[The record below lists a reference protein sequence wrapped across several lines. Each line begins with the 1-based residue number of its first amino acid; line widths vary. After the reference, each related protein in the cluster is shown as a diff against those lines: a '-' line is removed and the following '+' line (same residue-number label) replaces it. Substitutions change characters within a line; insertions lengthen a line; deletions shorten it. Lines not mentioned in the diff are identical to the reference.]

1 MDALVDRAAQ
11 AATRH
16 PAPALRI
23 RDLARIVQ
31 QSGAGVSDT
40 VLLAALRR
48 DPGRFRLVDPWRGP
62 WSTLRR
68 NTSPMGDSDDPRNDG
83 TTSSLLDGPRLVP
96 APGSKS
102 WSPGP
107 SAPTIQRMRQTMI
120 RLGWR
125 IDDSSP
131 TDLARWHR
139 LVLESTRVRARLS
152 DVS

>member
-1 MDALVDRAAQ
+1 MDALVDRATQ

-23 RDLARIVQ
+23 RDLAHMVQ

-48 DPGRFRLVDPWRGP
+48 DPGRFRVIDPWRGP
-62 WSTLRR
+62 WSTLRETPLSSIDPGAR
-68 NTSPMGDSDDPRNDG
+68 PKDDRPP
-83 TTSSLLDGPRLVP
+83 LVDGPRLVP
-96 APGSKS
+96 APGSKA
-102 WSPGP
+102 WSPGR
-107 SAPTIQRMRQTMI
+107 SAPAVQRMRQTMI

-131 TDLARWHR
+131 IDLARWHR
-139 LVLESTRVRARLS
+139 LVLESGRVRAKLS
-152 DVS
+152 EMS